1 MGDKVDI
8 SFARAQ
14 GKRTHFQSKC
24 EVIHLWVYK
33 FSVREGKNLLSRVKA
48 RAHLGIKASEMG
60 ILYSITHFLVKV
72 DMAETMPSLGIKDS
86 TQCKMQCERPMIQEG
101 SSMSST
107 AKDGDAEFPEGQHCP
122 SPT

>member
-1 MGDKVDI
+1 MMWGTKWTSALPKHKGNGHIFRVNVKLFTCGSI
-8 SFARAQ
+8 NS
-14 GKRTHFQSKC
+14 
-24 EVIHLWVYK
+24 
-33 FSVREGKNLLSRVKA
+33 EGKNLPSRLKA

-86 TQCKMQCERPMIQEG
+86 SQCKMQCERPMIQEG
-101 SSMSST
+101 SSMSSA